1 MNICLIIFFIILVLI
16 AIFTYLVI
24 LGASMS
30 KTDEERMIE
39 DQEQME
45 YLRNYRE
52 MRENNNMEI
61 KRGDLFYAALDETY
75 VGSEQTG
82 VRPVVILQNN
92 IGNEYSPTVIVAPI
106 TSKVNSKSIIPTH
119 VYIKGYKNRLKQN
132 SLILTEQIRAIDK
145 QRLRYYI
152 GALDIGELRKVDKA
166 LIISLGID
174 LERIK
179 KEVPHREGI
188 EEKTE
193 FLTRKQIASY
203 GIVARE
209 NLKHT
214 GNLEISNE
222 EFGKYIL
229 TLIDLYSPDEVETQA
244 DKYLSLI
251 HI

>member
-1 MNICLIIFFIILVLI
+1 MNIFLIIFFIILVLI

-24 LGASMS
+24 LGASMR
-30 KTDEERMIE
+30 KTDEERMLE

-132 SLILTEQIRAIDK
+132 SLVLTEQIRAIDK
-145 QRLRYYI
+145 QRLKYYI

-174 LERIK
+174 LAKIK

-193 FLTRKQIASY
+193 FVTRRQIASY
-203 GIVARE
+203 GMVARE
-209 NLKHT
+209 YLKHA

-229 TLIDLYSPDEVETQA
+229 TLIDLYSPDEVEKQA
-244 DKYLSLI
+244 EIIKEGK
-251 HI
+251 

>member
-152 GALDIGELRKVDKA
+152 GTLDIGELRKVDKA

-174 LERIK
+174 LERVK

-203 GIVARE
+203 GIVAKE

-229 TLIDLYSPDEVETQA
+229 TLIDLYSPDEVEKQA
-244 DKYLSLI
+244 DKYSKRV
-251 HI
+251 

>member
-30 KTDEERMIE
+30 KTNEERMIE

-82 VRPVVILQNN
+82 VRPVIILQNN

-174 LERIK
+174 LERVK

-229 TLIDLYSPDEVETQA
+229 TLIDLYSPDEIEKQA
-244 DKYLSLI
+244 DKYSKRV
-251 HI
+251 

>member
-1 MNICLIIFFIILVLI
+1 MNIFLIIFFIILVLI

-132 SLILTEQIRAIDK
+132 SLVLTEQIRAIDK
-145 QRLRYYI
+145 QRLKYYI

-174 LERIK
+174 LEKIK

-193 FLTRKQIASY
+193 FVTRKQIASY
-203 GIVARE
+203 GMVARE
-209 NLKHT
+209 YLKHA

-229 TLIDLYSPDEVETQA
+229 TLIDLYSPDEVEKQA
-244 DKYLSLI
+244 EIIKEGK
-251 HI
+251 

>member
-30 KTDEERMIE
+30 KTNEERMIE

-82 VRPVVILQNN
+82 VRPVIILQNN

-145 QRLRYYI
+145 QRLSYYI

-174 LERIK
+174 LERVK

-229 TLIDLYSPDEVETQA
+229 TLIDLYSPDEIEKQA
-244 DKYLSLI
+244 DKYSKRV
-251 HI
+251 

>member
-1 MNICLIIFFIILVLI
+1 
-16 AIFTYLVI
+16 
-24 LGASMS
+24 MS

-244 DKYLSLI
+244 DKYSKRV
-251 HI
+251 

>member
-30 KTDEERMIE
+30 KTNEERMIE

-174 LERIK
+174 LERVK
-179 KEVPHREGI
+179 KEVPHREGT

-193 FLTRKQIASY
+193 KET
-203 GIVARE
+203 
-209 NLKHT
+209 
-214 GNLEISNE
+214 EIC
-222 EFGKYIL
+222 
-229 TLIDLYSPDEVETQA
+229 D
-244 DKYLSLI
+244 
-251 HI
+251 

>member
-1 MNICLIIFFIILVLI
+1 MN
-16 AIFTYLVI
+16 
-24 LGASMS
+24 
-30 KTDEERMIE
+30 
-39 DQEQME
+39 
-45 YLRNYRE
+45 
-52 MRENNNMEI
+52 I
-61 KRGDLFYAALDETY
+61 KRGDLFYAALEENN

-82 VRPVVILQNN
+82 IRPIVVLQNN

-174 LERIK
+174 LERVK

-229 TLIDLYSPDEVETQA
+229 TLIDLYSPDEIEKQA
-244 DKYLSLI
+244 DKYSKRV
-251 HI
+251 

>member
-1 MNICLIIFFIILVLI
+1 MNILLIIFFIILVLI
-16 AIFTYLVI
+16 AILTYLII
-24 LGASMS
+24 LGASMD
-30 KTDEERMIE
+30 KTNEERIIE
-39 DQEQME
+39 DQEQLE
-45 YLRNYRE
+45 YLKNYRKIE
-52 MRENNNMEI
+52 ENNNMEI

-82 VRPVVILQNN
+82 VRPVVIVQND

-106 TSKVNSKSIIPTH
+106 TSKVNSKAIIPTH

-145 QRLRYYI
+145 TRLKYYI
-152 GALDIGELRKVDKA
+152 GVLDTGELRKVDKA

-174 LERIK
+174 LDKVK
-179 KEVPHREGI
+179 KEVLHREGI

-193 FLTRKQIASY
+193 FVTRKQISSY
-203 GIVARE
+203 GMVARE
-209 NLKHT
+209 FLKHT

-229 TLIDLYSPDEVETQA
+229 TLIDLYSPDEVEKQA
-244 DKYLSLI
+244 DMLKDRK
-251 HI
+251 